1 MQALS
6 AEREI
11 LSVDLAD
18 KAQVIKKLLD
28 ENELLSRKLHK
39 AQEQA
44 STMIRSTM
52 KRDSRVGSA
61 GVPIMSRSI
70 RS

>member
-1 MQALS
+1 VQALS

-28 ENELLSRKLHK
+28 ENDLLSRRL
-39 AQEQA
+39 Q
-44 STMIRSTM
+44 
-52 KRDSRVGSA
+52 
-61 GVPIMSRSI
+61 
-70 RS
+70 